1 MKIIYWFYGLI
12 AIIFIAS
19 LVPLIVYACTFDGGI
34 STEPVEW
41 SAFGSI
47 MGAVSGS
54 LAFVI
59 ATTGILVNKHES
71 NKSRQNDLFFK
82 LLDLHLKKVDAVVI
96 DNKSGYEAFRFF
108 AEKANKYLFIHLAF
122 QKLKKGGYHSMSDL
136 RKLYSLLYPF
146 ESVPAPRDCRIA
158 LRKIKIEDYQKYLN
172 TISLSE
178 NVENYKDWIDYMK
191 SLGVDDKRKALAEV
205 YRQIYTEDGH
215 LLGQYF
221 RNMYYTMK
229 TFDEFGILPNEKKYY
244 GKLFRAQLGKSEL
257 ALGLFNAV
265 WDRSG
270 KEMVDLLLEYDILD
284 DIYSH
289 DVILFT
295 GLDTKQAYDLTKEI
309 LNSYLKHPTPEIVE
323 KEKDSDEEEEP
334 FY

>member
-96 DNKSGYEAFRFF
+96 DKKSGYEAFKFF
-108 AEKANKYLFIHLAF
+108 SEKANKYLFIHLAL
-122 QKLKKGGYHSMSDL
+122 QKLKKEGYESIDDVYNLYTLLSPTKSVSDMNVVKK
-136 RKLYSLLYPF
+136 KLQ
-146 ESVPAPRDCRIA
+146 
-158 LRKIKIEDYQKYLN
+158 KIEISDYQKYLKF
-172 TISLSE
+172 IDIHKVIE
-178 NVENYKDWIDYMK
+178 DYKDWIDYMK
-191 SLGVDDKRKALAEV
+191 SLSVDDKRKALAEV
-205 YRQIYTEDGH
+205 YGQIYMEDGH

-221 RNMYYTMK
+221 RNMYYTMT
-229 TFDEFGILPNEKKYY
+229 TFDDFDISDKKKEYY

-309 LNSYLKHPTPEIVE
+309 LKSYEPPHP
-323 KEKDSDEEEEP
+323 KQ
-334 FY
+334 

>member
-1 MKIIYWFYGLI
+1 MKIIYFFYGW
-12 AIIFIAS
+12 IIIMIIAS

-96 DNKSGYEAFRFF
+96 GDKSGYEAFKFF
-108 AEKANKYLFIHLAF
+108 AEKANKYLLIHLAL
-122 QKLKKGGYHSMSDL
+122 QRLKKAEESREIIYELITREEVLKTVSKID
-136 RKLYSLLYPF
+136 SL
-146 ESVPAPRDCRIA
+146 DRI
-158 LRKIKIEDYQKYLN
+158 KIKDYQSFFTFLDQTKFEEWKN
-172 TISLSE
+172 WI
-178 NVENYKDWIDYMK
+178 NNYVQ

-229 TFDEFGILPNEKKYY
+229 TFDDFDISDEKKEYY

-265 WDRSG
+265 WKRSG
-270 KEMVDLLLEYDILD
+270 EEMVDLLLRYKILD

-295 GLDTKQAYDLTKEI
+295 GLDTEQAYELTEKI
-309 LNSYLKHPTPEIVE
+309 LENYIESCKNPQPVNG
-323 KEKDSDEEEEP
+323 
-334 FY
+334 